1 MEDKG
6 TTRRRYLQVAG
17 ATGLALGA
25 GCTGTF
31 GGSGGGTLKIL
42 DFGYVHGEE
51 QITAFEERH
60 GATVEI
66 QNAGS
71 SARELSLLRSGRSD
85 HDLLALGNYAVTPAI
100 DDDLI
105 RPIDL
110 ERVPSYAAV
119 FDFLKKDYFERDGEV
134 YGVPRSFGQTPLVYN
149 ADEVDT
155 APRSWQALWDERYD
169 GVIGGRDDARL
180 QFLYARAAYG
190 IEPLNPTNADRVDFD
205 RMRDTL
211 AEHVGLAGG
220 LWGSGGDSV
229 SLLRNGQV
237 TLQPAWNYVVRSL
250 QSEGFPVERVYP
262 DEGTKAWFIQ
272 FCVRNGAENPDLA
285 HTFIEEWFTEM
296 GYESL
301 MQPSGIAV
309 PSREVFES
317 NDVPLSEYGLDEPDR
332 FIYEEP
338 KPQSLVEAY
347 TEAWTEAKNRAG

>member
-1 MEDKG
+1 MVNEG
-6 TTRRRYLQVAG
+6 TTRRRYLQTAG
-17 ATGLALGA
+17 AAGLALAA

-42 DFGYVHGEE
+42 DFGYVHGED

-60 GATVEI
+60 DATVEI

-105 RPIDL
+105 QPIDL
-110 ERVPSYAAV
+110 EQVPSYADV

-149 ADEVDT
+149 ADEVET
-155 APRSWQALWDERYD
+155 APSSWQALWDDQYD
-169 GVIGGRDDARL
+169 GVVGGRDDARL
-180 QFLYARAAYG
+180 QFLYARAAYDM
-190 IEPLNPTNADRVDFD
+190 EPLNPTSADGVDFD
-205 RMRDTL
+205 RMREVLTD
-211 AEHVGLAGG
+211 HVELAGG

-229 SLLRNGQV
+229 SLLQNGQV

-285 HTFIEEWFTEM
+285 HTFMEEWFTEM
-296 GYESL
+296 GYASL

-317 NDVPLSEYGLDEPDR
+317 NDVPLSEYGLDDPDR

-347 TEAWTEAKNRAG
+347 TETWTEAKNRAG